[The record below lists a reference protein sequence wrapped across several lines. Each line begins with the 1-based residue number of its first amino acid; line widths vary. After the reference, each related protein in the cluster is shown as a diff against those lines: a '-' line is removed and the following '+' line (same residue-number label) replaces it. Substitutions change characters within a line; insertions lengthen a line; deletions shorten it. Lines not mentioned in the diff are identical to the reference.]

1 MISIYRYFCS
11 PVATITVHSVGLLR
25 GVRHALEQTKS
36 FRLQRKELAVI
47 FLELPGRG
55 GDIGVAGVEK
65 F

>member
-1 MISIYRYFCS
+1 MISIYKYFCS
-11 PVATITVHSVGLLR
+11 PVATITVDSVGLLR

-36 FRLQRKELAVI
+36 FRLRRKELAVI
-47 FLELPGRG
+47 SELPGRG